1 MQGRNS
7 YEDELARRR
16 AARQRQSATQTGSLA
31 QAETDTPVDPA
42 ADDEAPPRFDW
53 KDIFAMVIAAYQIL
67 FPILGIMV
75 GAMVVAYLIFKY
87 VFS

>member
-16 AARQRQSATQTGSLA
+16 ALREGKAKGQGARPQESEPAREG
-31 QAETDTPVDPA
+31 TP
-42 ADDEAPPRFDW
+42 ADEEEMPNFTW
-53 KDIFAMVIAAYQIL
+53 KDILAMVIAAYQIL
-67 FPILGIMV
+67 LPFLLILIA
-75 GAMVVAYLIFKY
+75 AMLVAYLLFRY